1 MKHLFMLLAA
11 FGIMASAALAQDKPE
26 TPATLSGGKV
36 ISIED
41 ARKLIDGKAAAF
53 FDTRAVLNYGK
64 GHIPGAVAVSY
75 KEKSAFKADF
85 DASQDQFDL
94 TKLPADK
101 NAKIVFYSDG
111 PTGWKSY
118 KAAALAVKDGRKN
131 VMWMRNGFDAWSA
144 KGFPAE

>member
-1 MKHLFMLLAA
+1 MKRLLMLLAA
-11 FGIMASAALAQDKPE
+11 FGMTVSAALAQDKPE
-26 TPATLSGGKV
+26 TPATLAGGKV

-41 ARKLIDGKAAAF
+41 ARKLVDGKSAAF

-85 DASQDQFDL
+85 DASLDQFDL
-94 TKLPADK
+94 AKLPADK

-111 PTGWKSY
+111 PSGWKSY

-131 VMWMRNGFDAWSA
+131 VMWMRSGFDAWSA